1 MEENGLM
8 TDVLALKEK
17 GLEVSLSL
25 IHIQMCI
32 RDSTTYEKDYQ
43 TPDLDEEKKDYV
55 KDRLKRSAE
64 LNINTE
70 EKELSLIHIQMCIR
84 DRSCSSVGYTR

>member
-1 MEENGLM
+1 M
-8 TDVLALKEK
+8 
-17 GLEVSLSL
+17 
-25 IHIQMCI
+25 
-32 RDSTTYEKDYQ
+32 TYEKDYQ

-70 EKELSLIHIQMCIR
+70 EKEFFFDYHGHIL
-84 DRSCSSVGYTR
+84 

>member
-1 MEENGLM
+1 ML
-8 TDVLALKEK
+8 LLY
-17 GLEVSLSL
+17 
-25 IHIQMCI
+25 H
-32 RDSTTYEKDYQ
+32 

-70 EKELSLIHIQMCIR
+70 EKEFFFDYHGHIL
-84 DRSCSSVGYTR
+84 